1 MRAVLLFLAATGC
14 TTHHRF
20 TAGPAFVASKP
31 DVPAPQPGDPKTSP
45 PSDLGVDAAGELT
58 GGGDNFRLLLAGGV
72 RAGNGVTGGGFR
84 FGATLGTEP
93 RPLAVR
99 GTFSL
104 GPTFVSEGTR
114 LDVRAGFGVDYG
126 FITGEDPYKTGDK
139 RTTIGAEL
147 FVSSI
152 GTGDDH
158 RLMLGIGVSVG
169 SFDHS
174 SLAIA
179 ASPPASD

>member
-1 MRAVLLFLAATGC
+1 MRAVLLLVAVTGC
-14 TTHHRF
+14 TTHHRL
-20 TAGPAFVASKP
+20 TAGPTYVARKP
-31 DVPAPQPGDPKTSP
+31 DVRAPQPGDPKTSP
-45 PSDLGVDAAGELT
+45 PSDFGADAAGEVT
-58 GGGDNFRLLLAGGV
+58 GGGDHFRLLLAAGARV
-72 RAGNGVTGGGFR
+72 GNGVTGGGFR

-104 GPTFVSEGTR
+104 GPTFVTDGTR

-126 FITGEDPYKTGDK
+126 LITGEDPYNTGDK

-152 GTGDDH
+152 GSGDDH
-158 RLMLGIGVSVG
+158 RLMIGIGVSVG
-169 SFDHS
+169 SFDHG
-174 SLAIA
+174 SLGIA